1 MAFASGVLGEG
12 ASADPGDAL
21 ALAAFALLSG
31 TLITEQIFEIDGI
44 GRLAL
49 QSLNNDDLPI
59 IMGTVL
65 VAATLVVVLN
75 LVVDI
80 AYSFIDPRVRLT

>member
-1 MAFASGVLGEG
+1 MA
-12 ASADPGDAL
+12 
-21 ALAAFALLSG
+21 ALLSG

-49 QSLNNDDLPI
+49 QSLKQRRPARSSWAPCWS
-59 IMGTVL
+59 
-65 VAATLVVVLN
+65 AATLVVILN

-80 AYSFIDPRVRLT
+80 AYSFIDPRVRLS